1 MLEHELSVSDRIIWV
16 HAASLGEYEQG
27 VPVMEALK
35 KQFPEH
41 KILLTFFSPSGYIQ
55 KKNNTL
61 STFTTYLPL
70 DTAKNAKRF
79 VYTIK
84 PEMAFFVKYE
94 FWPNYLKELHK
105 KQVKTYLISGV
116 FRQKQPFFKW
126 YGRWMTESLRTFD
139 HFFVQNQ
146 ESMELIKSL
155 GFDNASLSGD
165 TRFDRVSKQLEMDN
179 SLKVV
184 EFFRNNQPL
193 LVCGSTWPE
202 DEDLLLD
209 FIMNYAPGKVKILIA
224 PHQINA
230 EKIDQFI
237 AKIGLKSAK
246 FSQHDIADLAEK
258 DVFIID
264 TIGLLGRAYSYADV
278 AYVGG
283 AAGTTGMHN
292 ILEPA
297 TFGIP
302 ILTGSNI
309 DKFPEAQQLRR
320 LAGLYTVS
328 TDKETSQ
335 MLKKLFE
342 NANFRK
348 KTGMICGHFVQG
360 QTGATAMI
368 INYLKYK
375 DARNS

>member
-1 MLEHELSVSDRIIWV
+1 
-16 HAASLGEYEQG
+16 
-27 VPVMEALK
+27 
-35 KQFPEH
+35 
-41 KILLTFFSPSGYIQ
+41 
-55 KKNNTL
+55 
-61 STFTTYLPL
+61 
-70 DTAKNAKRF
+70 
-79 VYTIK
+79 
-84 PEMAFFVKYE
+84 
-94 FWPNYLKELHK
+94 
-105 KQVKTYLISGV
+105 
-116 FRQKQPFFKW
+116 
-126 YGRWMTESLRTFD
+126 
-139 HFFVQNQ
+139 
-146 ESMELIKSL
+146 
-155 GFDNASLSGD
+155 
-165 TRFDRVSKQLEMDN
+165 
-179 SLKVV
+179 
-184 EFFRNNQPL
+184 
-193 LVCGSTWPE
+193 
-202 DEDLLLD
+202 
-209 FIMNYAPGKVKILIA
+209 MNYAPGKVKILIA

>member
-1 MLEHELSVSDRIIWV
+1 MLEQELSVSDNIIWV

-41 KILLTFFSPSGYIQ
+41 KILLTFFSPSGYNQ

-61 STFTTYLPL
+61 STYTTYLPL
-70 DTAKNAKRF
+70 DTPKNAKRF
-79 VYTIK
+79 VHTIK
-84 PEMAFFVKYE
+84 PEMAFFIKYE
-94 FWPNYLKELHK
+94 FWPNYLKELQK

-126 YGRWMTESLRTFD
+126 YGHWMTESLRTFD
-139 HFFVQNQ
+139 HFFVQDQ
-146 ESMELIKSL
+146 KSMELIKSL
-155 GFDNASLSGD
+155 GFNNFSLSGD

-179 SLKVV
+179 NLEVV
-184 EFFRNNQPL
+184 EIFKNKRPL

-224 PHQINA
+224 PHQINTQ
-230 EKIDQFI
+230 KIDQLI
-237 AKIGLKSAK
+237 AKIGLKSVK
-246 FSQHDIADLAEK
+246 FSQHDIVNLVEK
-258 DVFIID
+258 DVFIMD
-264 TIGLLGRAYSYADV
+264 TIGLLGRTYSYADV

-302 ILTGSNI
+302 ILTGNNI
-309 DKFPEAQQLRR
+309 DKFPEAEQLRR

-328 TDKETSQ
+328 TALETSE

-342 NANFRK
+342 DANFRN
-348 KTGMICGHFVQG
+348 KTGMVCGHFVQG
-360 QTGATAMI
+360 KTGATAMI
-368 INYLKYK
+368 INYLKDK
-375 DARNS
+375 DAHN